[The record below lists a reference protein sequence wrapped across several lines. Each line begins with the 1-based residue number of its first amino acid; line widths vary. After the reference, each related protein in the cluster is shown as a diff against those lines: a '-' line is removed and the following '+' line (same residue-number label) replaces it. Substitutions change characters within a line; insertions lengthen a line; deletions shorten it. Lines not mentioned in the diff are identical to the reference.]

1 MKSKILAEN
10 LANGSGG
17 HGIKQ
22 EVLEQIFSQHEDK
35 LDDLCYTFKK
45 VFSTSGPEFFSTQ
58 KIDIQNPWDLEFTKW
73 HFTDESGMLIGA
85 LIKKMQ
91 VVMYTVCLNKVHLK
105 DLQIF

>member
-10 LANGSGG
+10 LAKGSGG
-17 HGIKQ
+17 HGIKL

-58 KIDIQNPWDLEFTKW
+58 KIDIENPWDLEFTKW
-73 HFTDESGMLIGA
+73 HHIDESWNADWGFTSSA
-85 LIKKMQ
+85 QDRVVDQ
-91 VVMYTVCLNKVHLK
+91 VPQY
-105 DLQIF
+105 